1 MVGTK
6 GQWSRGYGR
15 NNGNRCPLK
24 GLFCK
29 FRVKMK
35 KLIEAE
41 EEGKWVTEGKTA
53 NIIEE
58 K

>member
-1 MVGTK
+1 
-6 GQWSRGYGR
+6 
-15 NNGNRCPLK
+15 
-24 GLFCK
+24 
-29 FRVKMK
+29 MK

-58 K
+58 KWR